1 MYVPSSS
8 SRAGDPIRLINRT
21 VAVSTNRIPS
31 IGIDGF
37 RRDDRLMPKPAAWV
51 CWGGGR
57 WYGWSSPNRR
67 ARDTDATPTAPPG
80 PGGAAG
86 TEPRPAEDE
95 RDHGGA
101 IECRIHLRSDLGG
114 PRWPPM

>member
-57 WYGWSSPNRR
+57 WYGWASPTRR
-67 ARDTDATPTAPPG
+67 ARDTAATPTAPRRPREAAVAHQG
-80 PGGAAG
+80 PQELA
-86 TEPRPAEDE
+86 
-95 RDHGGA
+95 RDHRG
-101 IECRIHLRSDLGG
+101 
-114 PRWPPM
+114 